1 MAEPLPLN
9 ILVVDDEPLAVER
22 MQLLLARCE
31 NVLLAGTASDGE
43 AAIRLVEALAPDAV
57 LLDIAMPGMDGIDV
71 ARALAA
77 LPQSPVVIFVTA
89 FDSFAV
95 AAFEVE
101 AVDYLMK
108 PVDPARLAR
117 ALDRARNHIET
128 RRADGAPGA
137 AASNHV
143 EEFWASDQTGLV
155 RISVQDIDRVT
166 AERDYM
172 RLHVG
177 KRSWLVHHSM
187 AKLEEELDPNRFVRL
202 HRSAIVRRD
211 CVTGL
216 RREENG
222 SWYARLADGSEQ
234 KVGRLYLQ
242 NARSLAGR

>member
-1 MAEPLPLN
+1 MSDAPSLS

-31 NVLLAGTASDGE
+31 NVSLAGTASDG
-43 AAIRLVEALAPDAV
+43 AAGIRLVEAVHPDVV

-71 ARALAA
+71 ARALAG
-77 LPQSPVVIFVTA
+77 LPKSPVVIFVTA

-95 AAFEVE
+95 AAFEIE

-117 ALDRARNHIET
+117 ALDRARDPIA
-128 RRADGAPGA
+128 RGGGGAEGRD
-137 AASNHV
+137 SRYL

-155 RISVQDIDRVT
+155 RISVQDIEKISAD
-166 AERDYM
+166 RDYM

-187 AKLEEELDPNRFVRL
+187 AKLEEELDPAAFVRL
-202 HRSAIVRRD
+202 HRSAIVRKD
-211 CVTGL
+211 SVTGL

-222 SWYARLADGSEQ
+222 SWYACLADGSEQ
-234 KVGRLYLQ
+234 KVGRLYLH